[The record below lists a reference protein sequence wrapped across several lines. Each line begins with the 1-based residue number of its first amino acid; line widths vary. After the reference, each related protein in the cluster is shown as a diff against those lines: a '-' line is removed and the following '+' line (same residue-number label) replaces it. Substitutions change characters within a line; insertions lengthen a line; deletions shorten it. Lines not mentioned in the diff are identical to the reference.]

1 MPALNAII
9 PGWFLPLLCVLLSAC
24 GKPSAESGKPRVAL
38 VMKSLANEFFR
49 DMERGALAH
58 QAAHAN
64 AYELL
69 TCGIKN
75 ETDLAEQVALVEQ
88 MLARGVQ
95 ALVIAPADSKA
106 LIPVLK
112 QARQAGVA
120 VVNIDNALD
129 SGALSEAALSIP
141 FVGPDNKAAAM
152 RVAQALCAKLKTG
165 DEVAII
171 EGVPTAFNSQQR
183 VEGFRQAFAQT
194 AMKLVSSQSGQWEME
209 KANAVAAS
217 LLAAHPHLRAIACA
231 NDSMALGAAAAIEA
245 AGRRGEV
252 LLVGFDFIPAVQP
265 LLKDSRLLAT
275 ADQHASELASF
286 GIDAALELLA
296 GKSLPER
303 RSTPVG
309 LILHEPKP

>member
-1 MPALNAII
+1 MLDSRRRILLGLPAL
-9 PGWFLPLLCVLLSAC
+9 LLGC
-24 GKPSAESGKPRVAL
+24 GRQATSSGKPRVAL

-58 QAAHAN
+58 QAAHA
-64 AYELL
+64 ADYELL

-75 ETDLAEQVALVEQ
+75 ETDLAEQVSLVEQ
-88 MLARGVQ
+88 MLARRVQ

-106 LIPVLK
+106 LIPVLR
-112 QARQAGVA
+112 QAQQAGVA

-129 SGALSEAALSIP
+129 ADAMSKAGVSIP

-183 VEGFRQAFAQT
+183 VDGFRQAFAQ
-194 AMKLVSSQSGQWEME
+194 AGMKLVSSQSGQWEME
-209 KANAVAAS
+209 KANALAAS
-217 LLAAHPHLRAIACA
+217 LLAAHPKLRAIACA

-245 AGRRGEV
+245 AGRRGAV
-252 LLVGFDFIPAVQP
+252 LLVGFDFIPAIQP
-265 LLKDSRLLAT
+265 LLKDGRLLAT
-275 ADQHASELASF
+275 ADQHAPELASF
-286 GIDAALELLA
+286 GIEAALGLLA
-296 GKSLPER
+296 GKPLATSQ
-303 RSTPVG
+303 STPVA
-309 LILHEPKP
+309 LMLHEPKP